1 MGKKTLYL
9 ECYSG
14 ISGDMTV
21 ASLLDL
27 GVDHT
32 RLLDALN
39 SLNLDGYR
47 IEISRVLKAGIDACD
62 FNVVLDAAHENH
74 DHDMEYLHGHPHHE
88 HHDHWHDHEHHHDH
102 DHHDHWH
109 DHEHHHE
116 HHHEHDHEHDHHD
129 HWHDHEHHHDHDHHD
144 HWHDHEHHHDHD
156 HHDHWHDHEHHHHD
170 HGHHHHHDHRNL
182 HDIQAIIYH
191 SGLTERAKDI
201 ALKIF
206 QVIAEAEC
214 KAHNKPLDEV
224 HFHEVGAVDSI
235 VDIVAIAVC
244 LDALN
249 IEDVIVSELY
259 EGQGTVRCQH
269 GILPIP
275 VPAVANIVSAY
286 GLPMHIMDIQGEF
299 VTPTGA
305 AIVAALRT
313 GDKLPKR
320 FRLIKTGIGAGK
332 RNYEKASILR
342 AMLIEDLDAPS
353 EDAPVSVAPGFELT
367 IHKELRPAEVRHSSK
382 AIDFPKREVDL
393 EPIWKV
399 ETNLDDCT
407 GETIAFAEKQLF
419 EAGAQ
424 DVYTTPIYMKKN
436 RPATMLTVL
445 CRESLIEKMEDVLF
459 THTTTIGIRKY
470 PVERT
475 VLPRE
480 IRSIETPWGMAK
492 IKYVTWKG
500 HLYAYP
506 ENDDVAAIAESQH
519 LSFPEVY
526 AVIKTLAYEAVHSD
540 AFTKREALPENE

>member
-1 MGKKTLYL
+1 M
-9 ECYSG
+9 
-14 ISGDMTV
+14 
-21 ASLLDL
+21 
-27 GVDHT
+27 
-32 RLLDALN
+32 DAL
-39 SLNLDGYR
+39 D
-47 IEISRVLKAGIDACD
+47 
-62 FNVVLDAAHENH
+62 
-74 DHDMEYLHGHPHHE
+74 
-88 HHDHWHDHEHHHDH
+88 
-102 DHHDHWH
+102 
-109 DHEHHHE
+109 
-116 HHHEHDHEHDHHD
+116 
-129 HWHDHEHHHDHDHHD
+129 
-144 HWHDHEHHHDHD
+144 
-156 HHDHWHDHEHHHHD
+156 
-170 HGHHHHHDHRNL
+170 
-182 HDIQAIIYH
+182 
-191 SGLTERAKDI
+191 
-201 ALKIF
+201 
-206 QVIAEAEC
+206 
-214 KAHNKPLDEV
+214 
-224 HFHEVGAVDSI
+224 
-235 VDIVAIAVC
+235 
-244 LDALN
+244 

-342 AMLIEDLDAPS
+342 AMLIEDLDA
-353 EDAPVSVAPGFELT
+353 VSKDVHAEPLTSGAFETSAVTNAAYASVTPGHELAL
-367 IHKELRPAEVRHSSK
+367 HKELRPAEIRHTSTD
-382 AIDFPKREVDL
+382 IDFPKREVDL
-393 EPIWKV
+393 EPIWKI

-407 GETIAFAEKQLF
+407 GEAIAFAENQLF

-445 CRESLIEKMEDVLF
+445 CRESLIAKMEDIIF

-475 VLPRE
+475 ILPRE
-480 IRSIETPWGMAK
+480 IRSIETPWGNAK

-500 HLYAYP
+500 HIYAYP
-506 ENDDVAAIAESQH
+506 ENDDVAAIASAQH

-540 AFTKREALPENE
+540 AFTKREALPENK